1 MDQPLALDGSPSPKR
16 RAKFLAGG
24 AVIALVLGLLVAW
37 AMTRADATSFY
48 MTTSE
53 LVEKGPTKP
62 GQKVRVNGRVTPG
75 TIERDGLT
83 TTFEI
88 SDGETT
94 VDITTAVP
102 TPDTFKSGS
111 DVVARG
117 TFDGTLFTA
126 DDVMAKC
133 PSKFEP
139 ASD

>member
-16 RAKFLAGG
+16 RAKFLAGV

-88 SDGETT
+88 SDGEAT
-94 VDITTAVP
+94 VDITTNVAP
-102 TPDTFKSGS
+102 PDTFKSGS

-126 DDVMAKC
+126 DEIVAKC
-133 PSKFEP
+133 PSKFKP
-139 ASD
+139 ASG